1 MTLKK
6 ATYILFIFIL
16 LLQAGGL
23 LFVYHVQQ
31 VSVKIEMRNALE
43 ARWNSGFQKLHM
55 TVSEFKKAKINS
67 FEIYYKG
74 RMYDYKSVVIKS
86 DSVEILAIHDTKEEG
101 ILEIIKE
108 LSENTSNS
116 DSEYPHQLLKL
127 LSLIYIG
134 TEAVQPSILTENS
147 KCEYTFFGENT
158 LIFHGTFPSP
168 PPEII

>member
-67 FEIYYKG
+67 FEIYYK
-74 RMYDYKSVVIKS
+74 
-86 DSVEILAIHDTKEEG
+86 EECM
-101 ILEIIKE
+101 ITNL
-108 LSENTSNS
+108 L
-116 DSEYPHQLLKL
+116 LLKVTVL
-127 LSLIYIG
+127 R
-134 TEAVQPSILTENS
+134 
-147 KCEYTFFGENT
+147 F
-158 LIFHGTFPSP
+158 
-168 PPEII
+168 